1 MLIIIYRSFTICL
14 NRTADIASRFLKSE
28 APGLSSLRLFL
39 FFCQRLTLFP
49 FPSLQRGKDEYKL
62 AATSED
68 GGKKD
73 KKAKAKKDMDDLK
86 KEVDLVST
94 ECLSKASL

>member
-1 MLIIIYRSFTICL
+1 MFEQDSWHSFPLLKIGS
-14 NRTADIASRFLKSE
+14 SRAFFPQAFS
-28 APGLSSLRLFL
+28 GGV
-39 FFCQRLTLFP
+39 FCQRLTLFP
-49 FPSLQRGKDEYKL
+49 FPSLQKGKDEYKL

>member
-1 MLIIIYRSFTICL
+1 MFP
-14 NRTADIASRFLKSE
+14 F
-28 APGLSSLRLFL
+28 SSL
-39 FFCQRLTLFP
+39 QK
-49 FPSLQRGKDEYKL
+49 GKDEYKL

-94 ECLSKASL
+94 ELVQSQSVISCHLRARLM